1 MNFEG
6 LKISNNL
13 VEIMKKQGIKEP
25 TSIQEETIPFILKGR
40 DVIGEAATGTGK
52 TLAFLLPLFEKKE
65 NKDGKIKTL
74 ILTPTRELA
83 VQINDEIKK
92 LNIENTYKVALV
104 YGGKEISSQ
113 ITKFEKE
120 VDIVIATSGR
130 LLDHIKRKTID
141 LSSVT
146 KLIVDEAD
154 QMIQLGF
161 KNEMEAIISILPS
174 KRQTLMFSATLD
186 SVVKKIAYRYTKD
199 PIVVSI
205 KSNEDKFKNIE
216 QFVVVTSDRKKQ
228 DTLTQMLNEDNPFM
242 GIIFCRTKL
251 RVDKLDEVLH
261 MKGFKCQK
269 LHSDIPQSK
278 REKIMK
284 SFKNLEVQFLIATD
298 VAARGIDVTGVT
310 HVYNYDIPE
319 NAELYTH
326 RIGRTGRVKEK
337 GKTYI
342 LLDPKDNISLKNL
355 EEQLGFS
362 IPVREVTH
370 DKDIICE
377 NELPKQKYDKRIN
390 VSSKKIEAIKI
401 IKKRARLKNI
411 SE

>member
-1 MNFEG
+1 MNFEE
-6 LKISNNL
+6 LKISSNL
-13 VEIMKKQGIKEP
+13 IEMLKKQGIKER
-25 TSIQEETIPFILKGR
+25 TSIQEETIPFILKGK

-52 TLAFLLPLFEKKE
+52 TLAFLLPLFEKIEK
-65 NKDGKIKTL
+65 KDGKIKTL
-74 ILTPTRELA
+74 ILSPTRELA
-83 VQINDEIKK
+83 VQINEEIKK
-92 LNIENTYKVALV
+92 LNTENIFNVALI

-113 ITKFEKE
+113 ISKFERG
-120 VDIVIATSGR
+120 VDIVIATPGR
-130 LLDHIKRKTID
+130 LLDHVKRKTID
-141 LSSVT
+141 LSSVS

-161 KNEMEAIISILPS
+161 KNEMEAIVSIIPS

-186 SVVKKIAYRYTKD
+186 SAVKKIAYKYTKE
-199 PIVVSI
+199 PIIVSI
-205 KSNEDKFKNIE
+205 KNNEDKFKNIE

-319 NAELYTH
+319 NSEIYTH

-342 LLDPKDNISLKNL
+342 LLDPKDNVNLKNL
-355 EEQLGFS
+355 EEQLGFK

-390 VSSKKIEAIKI
+390 ISSKKIEAIKI
-401 IKKRARLKNI
+401 IKKRSRLKNI

>member
-1 MNFEG
+1 MNFEE
-6 LKISNNL
+6 LKISSNL
-13 VEIMKKQGIKEP
+13 IEMLKKQGIKEP
-25 TSIQEETIPFILKGR
+25 TSIQEETIPFILKGK

-52 TLAFLLPLFEKKE
+52 TLAFLLPLFEKIEK
-65 NKDGKIKTL
+65 KDGKIKTL
-74 ILTPTRELA
+74 ILSPTRELA
-83 VQINDEIKK
+83 VQINEEIKK
-92 LNIENTYKVALV
+92 LNTENIFNVALI

-113 ITKFEKE
+113 ISKFERG
-120 VDIVIATSGR
+120 VDIVIATPGR
-130 LLDHIKRKTID
+130 LLDHVKRKTID
-141 LSSVT
+141 LSSVS

-161 KNEMEAIISILPS
+161 KNEMEAIVSIIPS

-186 SVVKKIAYRYTKD
+186 SAVKKIAYKYTKE
-199 PIVVSI
+199 PIIVSI
-205 KSNEDKFKNIE
+205 KNNEDKFKNIE

-319 NAELYTH
+319 NSEIYTH

-342 LLDPKDNISLKNL
+342 LLDPKDNVNLKNL
-355 EEQLGFS
+355 EEQLGFK

-390 VSSKKIEAIKI
+390 ISSKKIEAIKI
-401 IKKRARLKNI
+401 IKKRSRLKNI

>member
-13 VEIMKKQGIKEP
+13 IEIMKKQGIKEP
-25 TSIQEETIPFILKGR
+25 TSIQEETIPFILKGK

-65 NKDGKIKTL
+65 KKDGKIKTL

-92 LNIENTYKVALV
+92 LNMENTYKVALV

-120 VDIVIATSGR
+120 IDIVIATPGR

-141 LSSVT
+141 LSCVS

-205 KSNEDKFKNIE
+205 KNNEDKFKNIE

-319 NAELYTH
+319 NSELYTH

-342 LLDPKDNISLKNL
+342 LLDPKDSVNLKNL

>member
-1 MNFEG
+1 MNFEE
-6 LKISNNL
+6 LKISSSL
-13 VEIMKKQGIKEP
+13 IEILKKQGIKEP
-25 TSIQEETIPFILKGR
+25 TSIQEETIPFILKGK

-52 TLAFLLPLFEKKE
+52 TLAFLLPLFEKIEK
-65 NKDGKIKTL
+65 KDGKIKTL
-74 ILTPTRELA
+74 ILSPTRELA
-83 VQINDEIKK
+83 VQINEEIKK
-92 LNIENTYKVALV
+92 LNTENIFNVALI

-113 ITKFEKE
+113 ISKFERG
-120 VDIVIATSGR
+120 VDIVIATPGR
-130 LLDHIKRKTID
+130 LLDHVKRKTID
-141 LSSVT
+141 LSSVS

-161 KNEMEAIISILPS
+161 KNEMEAIVSIIPS

-186 SVVKKIAYRYTKD
+186 SAVKKIAYKYTKE
-199 PIVVSI
+199 PIIVSI
-205 KSNEDKFKNIE
+205 KNNEDKFKNIE

-319 NAELYTH
+319 NSEIYTH

-342 LLDPKDNISLKNL
+342 LLDPKDNVNLKNL
-355 EEQLGFS
+355 EEQLGFK

-390 VSSKKIEAIKI
+390 ISSKKIEAIKI
-401 IKKRARLKNI
+401 IKKRSRLKNI